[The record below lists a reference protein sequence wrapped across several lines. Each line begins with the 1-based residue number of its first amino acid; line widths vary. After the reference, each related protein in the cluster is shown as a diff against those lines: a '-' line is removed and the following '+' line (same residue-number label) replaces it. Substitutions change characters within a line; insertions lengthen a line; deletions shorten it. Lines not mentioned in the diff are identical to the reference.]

1 MIHPESIYILKG
13 NFIYFTRMPVLEDIE
28 EECTDELRECCRQL
42 LATNW
47 ESEHTLCDR
56 VEEAYRMGGLSIKL
70 EKCPHP
76 GCGAWFYASPD
87 QNLRHQDSVHCGVL
101 GYICAACRGIY
112 ILEEAL
118 MCHIIHGHDGPE
130 GFERD
135 MDIRHGE
142 RYCTKVSHTF

>member
-1 MIHPESIYILKG
+1 
-13 NFIYFTRMPVLEDIE
+13 MPVLEDIE
-28 EECTDELRECCRQL
+28 EQCTDELMECCSQV

-47 ESEHTLCDR
+47 ESKHTLCSR
-56 VEEAYRMGGLSIKL
+56 VEEAYWVGGLSIEL

-76 GCGAWFYASPD
+76 GCGTRFNASSG
-87 QNLRHQDSVHCGVL
+87 QNLRHQDSVLHGVL

-112 ILEEAL
+112 VLEGTL

-135 MDIRHGE
+135 MNIHHGE
-142 RYCTKVSHTF
+142 RYCTEVSYTF